1 VNEYEITKANLECK
15 QAELKSLKMAYD
27 LQSKKYDSLYDA
39 FLRMNKYNKDL
50 SVQLQ
55 GRASRSYE
63 DFAGKMYDDYIL

>member
-63 DFAGKMYDDYIL
+63 EFARKMYDDYIL